1 MQMAKYVVC
10 RPKTN
15 SYVGDDCGWDNH
27 KGQPSISVLIEDGAT
42 DTGLL
47 NIDGHPLYR
56 VDERTEAGFWPHRKR
71 PYDA

>member
-1 MQMAKYVVC
+1 MAKYVI
-10 RPKTN
+10 RLPKTN
-15 SYVGDDCGWDNH
+15 SFFVDDCCWDNH
-27 KGQPSISVLIEDGAT
+27 KGQPSISVLIEDDGAT